1 MTAQVETCVLMPRAN
16 YQQTGDHYGKQDSEM
31 FRRPPARDILWIPVS
46 VSSWDLFAEG
56 RYVRYV
62 VTDEAVEHPEH
73 GPMLVLAHHEIM
85 A

>member
-1 MTAQVETCVLMPRAN
+1 MANKIVKCSGGPRH
-16 YQQTGDHYGKQDSEM
+16 G
-31 FRRPPARDILWIPVS
+31 DILRIPVS
-46 VSSWDLFAEG
+46 ASSWDLFAEG

-73 GPMLVLAHHEIM
+73 GPMLILAHHEIT

>member
-1 MTAQVETCVLMPRAN
+1 
-16 YQQTGDHYGKQDSEM
+16 
-31 FRRPPARDILWIPVS
+31 VS
-46 VSSWDLFAEG
+46 ASSWDLFAEG

-73 GPMLVLAHHEIM
+73 GPMLILAHHEIT